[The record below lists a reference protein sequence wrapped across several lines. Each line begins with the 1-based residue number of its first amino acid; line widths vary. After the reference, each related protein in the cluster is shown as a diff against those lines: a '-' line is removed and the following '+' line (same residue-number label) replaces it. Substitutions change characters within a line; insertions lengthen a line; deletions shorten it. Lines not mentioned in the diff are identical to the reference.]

1 MKSSDDEQVTISLN
15 QEILCPHS
23 EGHRFTLRE
32 GLAEST
38 IRRIQKEQAEAT
50 AQQKIAL
57 RAQLEAEREMIRE
70 SAKAEEAEKAKIRE
84 RTLHEQLEAQTRLI
98 DEIRRQLSEKS
109 AAEFNLKQSIEA
121 LKAEQNLA
129 VAKAAADAREL
140 SRLEARSLAEKT
152 LGEKFEQELE
162 ALRLKQKE
170 LEKQRDD
177 AKQVADEL
185 RRRMEQGS
193 QQAQGEALELTL
205 EAELAFRFP
214 TDRVEPI
221 ANGAFG
227 ADILHTII
235 LADGRNCGSITWETK
250 NAQSW
255 NGKWLD
261 KLRTDVIRSKSE
273 FGVLVSTALPEGVKY
288 FDQVN
293 GMYICSLSV
302 WFAVASMLRQ
312 QVINLAFARA
322 SAEGRDQ
329 KMDVVYRYLTGPEFR
344 ERVNAIIQTFV
355 GMQDQL
361 NKEKRALMKHWSRRD
376 KQIQTV
382 LTGLSG
388 MYGDLQGIIGTASLP
403 EIETLEITDLEDDD
417 DSAPEAL

>member
-1 MKSSDDEQVTISLN
+1 MKAHDEQVMIGLN
-15 QEILCPHS
+15 EEILCPHG

-38 IRRIQKEQAEAT
+38 IRRIQEEQAEAN
-50 AQQKIAL
+50 AKDKFELQA
-57 RAQLEAEREMIRE
+57 RFEAEREAIRQAAKSEE
-70 SAKAEEAEKAKIRE
+70 SQKAKIRE
-84 RTLHEQLEAQTRLI
+84 QAFQEQMAAQAHLI
-98 DEIRRQLSEKS
+98 EEIRQQLSEKS
-109 AAEFNLKQSIEA
+109 AAEFNLQQSIEA

-129 VAKAAADAREL
+129 LAKAAADAREL
-140 SRLEARSLAEKT
+140 SRIEAMGLAEKK
-152 LGEKFEQELE
+152 LGEKFEQELD
-162 ALRLKQKE
+162 ALRLRQRE

-177 AKQVADEL
+177 AKEAAHEL

-221 ANGAFG
+221 ANGAYG

-235 LADGRNCGSITWETK
+235 MADGRNCGSITWETK

-255 NGKWLD
+255 NSKWLE
-261 KLRTDVIRSKSE
+261 KLRTDVISSKSE

-288 FDQVN
+288 FEQID
-293 GMYICSLSV
+293 GMYVCSLSV
-302 WFAVASMLRQ
+302 WFAVAAMLRQ
-312 QVINLAFARA
+312 QIINLAFARA

-361 NKEKRALMKHWSRRD
+361 SQEKRALMKHWSRRE

-382 LTGLSG
+382 LNGLSG

-403 EIETLEITDLEDDD
+403 EIETLEITDLNDEED
-417 DSAPEAL
+417 

>member
-1 MKSSDDEQVTISLN
+1 MKAHDEQVTISLN
-15 QEILCPHS
+15 EEILCPHG

-38 IRRIQKEQAEAT
+38 IRRIQQEQAEAI
-50 AQQKIAL
+50 AKEKSAL
-57 RAQLEAEREMIRE
+57 RAQIEAEQEAIRQAVQSEE
-70 SAKAEEAEKAKIRE
+70 SQRAKIRE
-84 RTLHEQLEAQTRLI
+84 QAFQEQTAAQARLI

-109 AAEFNLKQSIEA
+109 AAEFNLKESIEA

-129 VAKAAADAREL
+129 LAKAAADARAL
-140 SRLEARSLAEKT
+140 SRIEAMSLAEKT

-162 ALRLKQKE
+162 GLRLKQKE

-177 AKQVADEL
+177 AKQAADEL

-221 ANGAFG
+221 ANGAYG

-235 LADGRNCGSITWETK
+235 MADGRNCGSITWETK

-255 NGKWLD
+255 NSKWLE
-261 KLRTDVIRSKSE
+261 KLRMDVISSKSE

-288 FDQVN
+288 FDQID
-293 GMYICSLSV
+293 GMYVCSLAV
-302 WFAVASMLRQ
+302 WFAVATMLRQ
-312 QVINLAFARA
+312 QIINLAFARA

-329 KMDVVYRYLTGPEFR
+329 KMDVVYGYLTGPEFR

-361 NKEKRALMKHWSRRD
+361 NQEKRALMKHWSRRE
-376 KQIQTV
+376 KQIQAV
-382 LTGLSG
+382 LNGLSG

-403 EIETLEITDLEDDD
+403 EIETLEITDLGE
-417 DSAPEAL
+417 EEE

>member
-1 MKSSDDEQVTISLN
+1 MKAHDEQVTISLN
-15 QEILCPHS
+15 EEILCPHG

-38 IRRIQKEQAEAT
+38 IRRIQQEQAEAS
-50 AQQKIAL
+50 AQQKLAFRI
-57 RAQLEAEREMIRE
+57 QLEAEREAIRQ
-70 SAKAEEAEKAKIRE
+70 SAKSEESQKAKIRE
-84 RTLHEQLEAQTRLI
+84 QAFQEQMAAQARLI

-109 AAEFNLKQSIEA
+109 AAEFNLQQSIEA

-129 VAKAAADAREL
+129 LAKAAADAREL
-140 SRLEARSLAEKT
+140 SRIEAMGLAEKK

-162 ALRLKQKE
+162 ALRLRQRE

-177 AKQVADEL
+177 AKEAAHEL

-221 ANGAFG
+221 ANGAYG

-235 LADGRNCGSITWETK
+235 MADGRNCGSITWETK

-255 NGKWLD
+255 NSKWLE
-261 KLRTDVIRSKSE
+261 KLRTDVISSKSE

-288 FDQVN
+288 FDQID
-293 GMYICSLSV
+293 GMYVCSLSV
-302 WFAVASMLRQ
+302 WFAVAAMLRQ
-312 QVINLAFARA
+312 QIINLAFARA

-361 NKEKRALMKHWSRRD
+361 SQEKRALMKHWSRRE

-382 LTGLSG
+382 LNGLSG

-403 EIETLEITDLEDDD
+403 EIETLEITDLEDEED
-417 DSAPEAL
+417 

>member
-1 MKSSDDEQVTISLN
+1 MKAHDEQVTIGLN
-15 QEILCPHS
+15 EEILCPHG

-38 IRRIQKEQAEAT
+38 IRRIQLEQAEAI
-50 AQQKIAL
+50 AQQKSAF
-57 RAQLEAEREMIRE
+57 RAQVEAEREAIRQTAQSEE
-70 SAKAEEAEKAKIRE
+70 SQRAKIRE
-84 RTLHEQLEAQTRLI
+84 QAFHEQMAAQARLI
-98 DEIRRQLSEKS
+98 DEMRRQLAEKS
-109 AAEFNLKQSIEA
+109 AAEFDLQQSIEA

-129 VAKAAADAREL
+129 LAKAAADARQL
-140 SRLEARSLAEKT
+140 SRIEAMSLAEKT

-177 AKQVADEL
+177 AKQAADEL

-214 TDRVEPI
+214 TDQVEPI
-221 ANGAFG
+221 ANGAYG

-235 LADGRNCGSITWETK
+235 TVDGRNCGSITWETK

-255 NGKWLD
+255 NSKWLE
-261 KLRTDVIRSKSE
+261 KLRLDVISSKSE

-288 FDQVN
+288 FDQID
-293 GMYICSLSV
+293 GMYVCSLSV
-302 WFAVASMLRQ
+302 WFAVATMLRQ
-312 QVINLAFARA
+312 QIINLAFARA

-355 GMQDQL
+355 GMQEQL
-361 NKEKRALMKHWSRRD
+361 NQEKRALMKHWGRRE
-376 KQIQTV
+376 KQIQGV
-382 LTGLSG
+382 LNGLSG

-403 EIETLEITDLEDDD
+403 EIETLEITDLGDEED
-417 DSAPEAL
+417 L

>member
-1 MKSSDDEQVTISLN
+1 MKAHDEQVTISLN
-15 QEILCPHS
+15 EEILCPHG

-38 IRRIQKEQAEAT
+38 IRRIQQEQAEAS
-50 AQQKIAL
+50 AQQKLAFRI
-57 RAQLEAEREMIRE
+57 QLEAEREAIRQIAKSEE
-70 SAKAEEAEKAKIRE
+70 SQKAKIRE
-84 RTLHEQLEAQTRLI
+84 QAFQEQMAAQARLI

-109 AAEFNLKQSIEA
+109 AAEFDLQQSIEA

-129 VAKAAADAREL
+129 LAKAAADAREL
-140 SRLEARSLAEKT
+140 SRIEAMSLAEKT
-152 LGEKFEQELE
+152 LGEKFEQKLE
-162 ALRLKQKE
+162 GLRLKQKE

-177 AKQVADEL
+177 AKQAADEL

-205 EAELAFRFP
+205 EGELAFRFP

-221 ANGAFG
+221 ANGAYG
-227 ADILHTII
+227 ADILHTVIT
-235 LADGRNCGSITWETK
+235 ADGRNCGSITWETK

-255 NGKWLD
+255 NSKWLE
-261 KLRTDVIRSKSE
+261 KLRMDVISSKSE

-288 FDQVN
+288 FDQID
-293 GMYICSLSV
+293 GMYVCSLSV
-302 WFAVASMLRQ
+302 WFAVAAMLRQ
-312 QVINLAFARA
+312 QIINLAFARA

-361 NKEKRALMKHWSRRD
+361 NQEKRALMKHWSRRE

-382 LTGLSG
+382 LDGLSG

-403 EIETLEITDLEDDD
+403 EIETLEISDLGDDED
-417 DSAPEAL
+417 

>member
-1 MKSSDDEQVTISLN
+1 MKAHDEQVMIGLN
-15 QEILCPHS
+15 EEILCPHG
-23 EGHRFTLRE
+23 EGHRFTLQE

-38 IRRIQKEQAEAT
+38 IRRIQEEQAEAN
-50 AQQKIAL
+50 AKDKFELQA
-57 RAQLEAEREMIRE
+57 RFEAEREAIRQAARSEE
-70 SAKAEEAEKAKIRE
+70 SQKAKIRE
-84 RTLHEQLEAQTRLI
+84 QAFQEQMAAQARLI

-109 AAEFNLKQSIEA
+109 AAEFNLQQSMEA

-129 VAKAAADAREL
+129 LAKAAADAREL
-140 SRLEARSLAEKT
+140 SRIEAMGLAEKK

-162 ALRLKQKE
+162 ALRLRQRE

-177 AKQVADEL
+177 AKEAAHEL

-221 ANGAFG
+221 ANGAYG

-235 LADGRNCGSITWETK
+235 MADGRNCGSITWETK

-255 NGKWLD
+255 NSKWLE
-261 KLRTDVIRSKSE
+261 KLRTDVISSKSE

-288 FDQVN
+288 FDQID
-293 GMYICSLSV
+293 GMYVCSLSV
-302 WFAVASMLRQ
+302 WFAVAAMLRQ
-312 QVINLAFARA
+312 QIINLAFARA

-361 NKEKRALMKHWSRRD
+361 SQEKRALMKHWSRRE

-382 LTGLSG
+382 LNGLSG

-403 EIETLEITDLEDDD
+403 EIETLEITDLDDEED
-417 DSAPEAL
+417 

>member
-1 MKSSDDEQVTISLN
+1 MKAHDEQVMIGLN
-15 QEILCPHS
+15 EEILCPHG

-38 IRRIQKEQAEAT
+38 IRRIQEEQAEAN
-50 AQQKIAL
+50 AKEKFELQA
-57 RAQLEAEREMIRE
+57 RFEAEREAIRQAAKSEE
-70 SAKAEEAEKAKIRE
+70 SQKAKIRE
-84 RTLHEQLEAQTRLI
+84 QAFQEQMAAQARLI

-109 AAEFNLKQSIEA
+109 AAEFNLQQSIEA

-129 VAKAAADAREL
+129 LAKAAADAREL
-140 SRLEARSLAEKT
+140 SRIEAMGLAEKK

-162 ALRLKQKE
+162 ALRLKQRE

-177 AKQVADEL
+177 AKEAAHEL

-221 ANGAFG
+221 ANGAYG

-235 LADGRNCGSITWETK
+235 MADGRNCGSITWETK

-255 NGKWLD
+255 NSKWLE
-261 KLRTDVIRSKSE
+261 KLRTDVISSKSE

-288 FDQVN
+288 FDQID
-293 GMYICSLSV
+293 GMYVCSLSV
-302 WFAVASMLRQ
+302 WFAVAAMLRQ
-312 QVINLAFARA
+312 QIINLAFARA

-361 NKEKRALMKHWSRRD
+361 SQEKRALMKHWSRRE

-382 LTGLSG
+382 LNGLSG

-403 EIETLEITDLEDDD
+403 EIETLEITDLDDEED
-417 DSAPEAL
+417 

>member
-1 MKSSDDEQVTISLN
+1 MKANDEQVRISLN
-15 QEILCPHS
+15 EEILCPHG
-23 EGHRFTLRE
+23 ERHRFTLRE

-38 IRRIQKEQAEAT
+38 IRRIQQEQAEAN
-50 AQQKIAL
+50 AQQELAL
-57 RAQLEAEREMIRE
+57 RLRLETEREAIRQAAKSEE
-70 SAKAEEAEKAKIRE
+70 SQIAKIRE
-84 RTLHEQLEAQTRLI
+84 QAFQEQMTAQARLI
-98 DEIRRQLSEKS
+98 DEIRRQLAEKS
-109 AAEFNLKQSIEA
+109 AAEFNLQQSMEA

-129 VAKAAADAREL
+129 LAKAAADAREL
-140 SRLEARSLAEKT
+140 SRIEAMSIAEKT
-152 LGEKFEQELE
+152 LGEKFEQKLE
-162 ALRLKQKE
+162 ALRLKQRE

-177 AKQVADEL
+177 AKQAADEL

-221 ANGAFG
+221 ANGAYG
-227 ADILHTII
+227 ADILHTIVT
-235 LADGRNCGSITWETK
+235 AEGRTCGSITWETK

-255 NGKWLD
+255 NNKWLE
-261 KLRTDVIRSKSE
+261 KLRMDVISSKSE

-288 FDQVN
+288 FDQID
-293 GMYICSLSV
+293 GMWVCSLSV
-302 WFAVASMLRQ
+302 WFAVAAMLRQ
-312 QVINLAFARA
+312 QIISLAFARA

-355 GMQDQL
+355 SMQDQL
-361 NKEKRALMKHWSRRD
+361 NQEKRALMKHWSRRE

-382 LTGLSG
+382 LQGLSG
-388 MYGDLQGIIGTASLP
+388 MYGDLQGIIGTSSLP
-403 EIETLEITDLEDDD
+403 EIETLEITDLGDDED
-417 DSAPEAL
+417 

>member
-1 MKSSDDEQVTISLN
+1 MKMNDEEVTVSLN
-15 QEILCPHS
+15 EEIICPHG

-38 IRRIQKEQAEAT
+38 IRRIQQQQAEANT
-50 AQQKIAL
+50 RQKIAWET
-57 RAQLEAEREMIRE
+57 QLEAEREAIRQA
-70 SAKAEEAEKAKIRE
+70 AKSEAEQQAKFR
-84 RTLHEQLEAQTRLI
+84 AQTFREQAAAQAHLI
-98 DEIRRQLSEKS
+98 DEMRRQLSDKS
-109 AAEFNLKQSIEA
+109 ASEFNLKQTIEA
-121 LKAEQNLA
+121 LKAEQDLA
-129 VAKAAADAREL
+129 LAKAAADAREL
-140 SRLEARSLAEKT
+140 SRIEARSLAEKA

-185 RRRMEQGS
+185 RRRMGQGS

-205 EAELAFRFP
+205 EADLACRFP

-221 ANGAFG
+221 ANGAYG

-235 LADGRNCGSITWETK
+235 MPDGRNCGSITWETK

-255 NGKWLD
+255 NNKWLE
-261 KLRTDVIRSKSE
+261 KLRKDVINSKSE
-273 FGVLVSTALPEGVKY
+273 FGVLVSTVLPDGVKY
-288 FDQVN
+288 FDQID
-293 GMYICSLSV
+293 GMYVCSLSV
-302 WFAVASMLRQ
+302 WFAVATMLRQ
-312 QVINLAFARA
+312 QVINLAFARV

-361 NKEKRALMKHWSRRD
+361 GKEKRALMKHWSRRE

-382 LTGLSG
+382 LNGLSG

-403 EIETLEITDLEDDD
+403 EIETLEITDLDD
-417 DSAPEAL
+417 EEE

>member
-1 MKSSDDEQVTISLN
+1 MKTNDEQVTISLN
-15 QEILCPHS
+15 QEILCPFGD
-23 EGHRFTLRE
+23 GHRFTLRE

-38 IRRIQKEQAEAT
+38 IRRIQQQQTEANAKQEM
-50 AQQKIAL
+50 AQ
-57 RAQLEAEREMIRE
+57 RVQLEAERETIRQE
-70 SAKAEEAEKAKIRE
+70 AKSEGARDAKIRE
-84 RTLHEQLEAQTRLI
+84 QAFQEQAEAQVRLI
-98 DEIRRQLSEKS
+98 NEIRRQLSEKS
-109 AAEFNLKQSIEA
+109 AAEFNLQQSIEA
-121 LKAEQNLA
+121 LKAEQSLA
-129 VAKAAADAREL
+129 LAKAAADAREL
-140 SRLEARSLAEKT
+140 SKIEAQSLAEKT

-162 ALRLKQKE
+162 TLRLKQKE
-170 LEKQRDD
+170 LEIQRDD
-177 AKQVADEL
+177 AKQVAAEL

-205 EAELAFRFP
+205 EAELAFHFP

-221 ANGAFG
+221 ANGAYG

-235 LADGRNCGSITWETK
+235 MADGRNCGSITWETK

-255 NGKWLD
+255 NGKWLE
-261 KLRTDVIRSKSE
+261 KLRKDVISSKSE
-273 FGVLVSTALPEGVKY
+273 FGVLVSTVLPEGVRY
-288 FDQVN
+288 FDQVD
-293 GMYICSLSV
+293 GMYVCGLSV
-302 WFAVASMLRQ
+302 WFAVATMLRQ

-361 NKEKRALMKHWSRRD
+361 SREKRALMKHWSRRE
-376 KQIQTV
+376 KQIETV
-382 LTGLSG
+382 LNGLSG

-403 EIETLEITDLEDDD
+403 EIETLEITDVEDEED
-417 DSAPEAL
+417 

>member
-1 MKSSDDEQVTISLN
+1 MKADDEQVTISLN
-15 QEILCPHS
+15 EEIRCPHG

-38 IRRIQKEQAEAT
+38 IRRIQQEQAEAT
-50 AQQKIAL
+50 AQQKLAL
-57 RAQLEAEREMIRE
+57 RIQLEAEREAIRQ
-70 SAKAEEAEKAKIRE
+70 SAKSEETQKAKFRE
-84 RTLHEQLEAQTRLI
+84 QALQEQMAAQARLI
-98 DEIRRQLSEKS
+98 NEIRRQLSEKS
-109 AAEFNLKQSIEA
+109 AAEFALQQSIEA
-121 LKAEQNLA
+121 LKAEQSLA
-129 VAKAAADAREL
+129 LAKAAADAREL
-140 SRLEARSLAEKT
+140 SRIEAMGWAEKT
-152 LGEKFEQELE
+152 LGEKFEQKL
-162 ALRLKQKE
+162 AGLRLKQRE

-177 AKQVADEL
+177 AKQAADEL

-205 EAELAFRFP
+205 EAELSFRFP

-221 ANGAFG
+221 ANGAYG
-227 ADILHTII
+227 ADILHTVIA
-235 LADGRNCGSITWETK
+235 ADGRNCGSITWETK

-255 NGKWLD
+255 NGKWLE
-261 KLRTDVIRSKSE
+261 KLRMDVISSKSE

-288 FDQVN
+288 FDQID
-293 GMYICSLSV
+293 GMYVCSLSV
-302 WFAVASMLRQ
+302 WLAVAAMLRQ
-312 QVINLAFARA
+312 QIMNLAFARA

-355 GMQDQL
+355 SMQDQL
-361 NKEKRALMKHWSRRD
+361 NQEKRALTKHWSRRE

-382 LTGLSG
+382 LHGLSG

-403 EIETLEITDLEDDD
+403 EIETLEITDLGDDED
-417 DSAPEAL
+417 

>member
-1 MKSSDDEQVTISLN
+1 MKAHDEQVTINLN
-15 QEILCPHS
+15 EEILCPHG

-38 IRRIQKEQAEAT
+38 IRRIQQEQAEAS
-50 AQQKIAL
+50 AQQKLAL
-57 RAQLEAEREMIRE
+57 RIQLEAEREAIRL
-70 SAKAEEAEKAKIRE
+70 SAKSEESQKAKIRE
-84 RTLHEQLEAQTRLI
+84 QALQEQMAAQARLI
-98 DEIRRQLSEKS
+98 DEIRGQLSEKS
-109 AAEFNLKQSIEA
+109 AAEFTLQKSMEA
-121 LKAEQNLA
+121 LKAEQSLA
-129 VAKAAADAREL
+129 LAKAAADAREL
-140 SRLEARSLAEKT
+140 SRIEAMSWAEKT
-152 LGEKFEQELE
+152 LGEKFEQKL
-162 ALRLKQKE
+162 AGLRLKQRE

-177 AKQVADEL
+177 AKQAADEL

-221 ANGAFG
+221 ANGAYG
-227 ADILHTII
+227 ADILHTVIT
-235 LADGRNCGSITWETK
+235 ADGRNCGSITWETK

-255 NGKWLD
+255 NSKWLE
-261 KLRTDVIRSKSE
+261 KLRMDVISSKSE
-273 FGVLVSTALPEGVKY
+273 FGVLVSTALPEGVNY
-288 FDQVN
+288 FDQID
-293 GMYICSLSV
+293 GMYVCGLSV
-302 WFAVASMLRQ
+302 WFAVAAMLRQ
-312 QVINLAFARA
+312 QIINLAFARA

-361 NKEKRALMKHWSRRD
+361 NQERRALMKHWSRRE

-382 LTGLSG
+382 LQGLSG

-403 EIETLEITDLEDDD
+403 EIETLEITDLGDDED
-417 DSAPEAL
+417 

>member
-1 MKSSDDEQVTISLN
+1 MKAHDEQVTIGLN
-15 QEILCPHS
+15 EEILCPHG

-38 IRRIQKEQAEAT
+38 IRRIQEEQAEAN
-50 AQQKIAL
+50 AKQKFELQA
-57 RAQLEAEREMIRE
+57 RFEAEREAIRRAAKSEESQKANIRE
-70 SAKAEEAEKAKIRE
+70 QAFQ
-84 RTLHEQLEAQTRLI
+84 EQMAAQARLI

-109 AAEFNLKQSIEA
+109 AAEFNLQQSIEA

-129 VAKAAADAREL
+129 LAKAAADAREL
-140 SRLEARSLAEKT
+140 SRIEAMGLAEKT

-162 ALRLKQKE
+162 VLRLKQRE

-177 AKQVADEL
+177 AKEAAHEL

-221 ANGAFG
+221 ANGAYG

-235 LADGRNCGSITWETK
+235 MADGRNCGSITWETK

-255 NGKWLD
+255 NSKWLE
-261 KLRTDVIRSKSE
+261 KLRTDVISSKSE

-288 FDQVN
+288 FDQID
-293 GMYICSLSV
+293 GMYVCSLSV
-302 WFAVASMLRQ
+302 WFAVATMLRQ
-312 QVINLAFARA
+312 QIINLAFARA

-361 NKEKRALMKHWSRRD
+361 SQEKRALMKHWSRRE

-382 LTGLSG
+382 LNGLSG

-403 EIETLEITDLEDDD
+403 EIETLEITDLDDEED
-417 DSAPEAL
+417 

>member
-1 MKSSDDEQVTISLN
+1 MKAHDEQVTISLN
-15 QEILCPHS
+15 EEILCPHG

-38 IRRIQKEQAEAT
+38 IRRIQQEQAEAS
-50 AQQKIAL
+50 AQQKLAFRI
-57 RAQLEAEREMIRE
+57 QLEAEREAIRQ
-70 SAKAEEAEKAKIRE
+70 SAKSEESQKAKIRE
-84 RTLHEQLEAQTRLI
+84 QAFQEQMAAQARLI

-109 AAEFNLKQSIEA
+109 AAEFELQQSIEA

-129 VAKAAADAREL
+129 LAKAAADAREQ
-140 SRLEARSLAEKT
+140 SRIEAMSWAEKT
-152 LGEKFEQELE
+152 LGETFEQKL
-162 ALRLKQKE
+162 AGLRLKQRE

-177 AKQVADEL
+177 AKQAADEL

-193 QQAQGEALELTL
+193 QQAQGEALDLTL

-221 ANGAFG
+221 ANGAYG
-227 ADILHTII
+227 ADILHTVIT
-235 LADGRNCGSITWETK
+235 ADGRNCGSITWETK

-255 NGKWLD
+255 NSKWLE
-261 KLRTDVIRSKSE
+261 KLRTDVISSKSE

-288 FDQVN
+288 FDQID
-293 GMYICSLSV
+293 GMYVCSLSV
-302 WFAVASMLRQ
+302 WFAVAAMLRQ
-312 QVINLAFARA
+312 QIINLAFARA

-361 NKEKRALMKHWSRRD
+361 NQEKRALMKHWSRRE

-382 LTGLSG
+382 LDGLSG

-403 EIETLEITDLEDDD
+403 EIQTLEISDLGDDED
-417 DSAPEAL
+417 

>member
-1 MKSSDDEQVTISLN
+1 MKTNDELVTVSLN
-15 QEILCPHS
+15 EEILCPHGD
-23 EGHRFTLRE
+23 GHRFTLRE

-38 IRRIQKEQAEAT
+38 IRRIQQQQTEANARQKMAWEARLQAECEAIRQVAQSEAEEQAKFREQTFREQAA
-50 AQQKIAL
+50 AQARL
-57 RAQLEAEREMIRE
+57 VDEM
-70 SAKAEEAEKAKIRE
+70 
-84 RTLHEQLEAQTRLI
+84 
-98 DEIRRQLSEKS
+98 RRQLSEKS
-109 AAEFNLKQSIEA
+109 ASEFNLKQSIEA
-121 LKAEQNLA
+121 LKAEHDLA
-129 VAKAAADAREL
+129 LAKAAADARET
-140 SRLEARSLAEKT
+140 SRIEARSLAEKA
-152 LGEKFEQELE
+152 LSEKFEQELE

-185 RRRMEQGS
+185 RRRMGQGS

-205 EAELAFRFP
+205 EAELACRFP

-221 ANGAFG
+221 ANGAYG
-227 ADILHTII
+227 ADILHVII
-235 LADGRNCGSITWETK
+235 MPDGRNCGSITWETK

-255 NGKWLD
+255 NNKWLE
-261 KLRTDVIRSKSE
+261 KLRKDVINSKSE
-273 FGVLVSTALPEGVKY
+273 FGVLVSTVLPDGVKY
-288 FDQVN
+288 FEQID
-293 GMYICSLSV
+293 GMYVCSLSV
-302 WFAVASMLRQ
+302 WFAVAAMLRQ

-361 NKEKRALMKHWSRRD
+361 SKEKRALMKHWSRRE

-382 LTGLSG
+382 LNGLSG

-403 EIETLEITDLEDDD
+403 EIETLEITDLDEEEEG
-417 DSAPEAL
+417 P

>member
-1 MKSSDDEQVTISLN
+1 MKTSDEQVTIGLN
-15 QEILCPHS
+15 QEILCPHGS
-23 EGHRFTLRE
+23 GHRFTLRE

-38 IRRIQKEQAEAT
+38 IQQIQQQQAERA
-50 AQQKIAL
+50 AKQKIAL
-57 RAQLEAEREMIRE
+57 QAQLEAERETIRQA
-70 SAKAEEAEKAKIRE
+70 AKSEEAQNAKIRE
-84 RTLHEQLEAQTRLI
+84 QALQQQAEHQNRVI

-109 AAEFNLKQSIEA
+109 AAEFNLRQSIDA
-121 LKAEQNLA
+121 LKAEQKLA
-129 VAKAAADAREL
+129 LAKAAADAREL
-140 SRLEARSLAEKT
+140 SRIEARSLAEKT
-152 LGEKFEQELE
+152 LGEKFGQELE

-177 AKQVADEL
+177 AKQAADEL
-185 RRRMEQGS
+185 RRRMDQGS

-205 EAELAFRFP
+205 EAELAVRFP
-214 TDRVEPI
+214 TDRVDPI
-221 ANGAFG
+221 ANGAYG

-235 LADGRNCGSITWETK
+235 MADGRNCGSITWETK

-255 NGKWLD
+255 NSKWLE
-261 KLRTDVIRSKSE
+261 KLRKDVINSKSE
-273 FGVLVSTALPEGVKY
+273 FGVLVSTVLPEEVKY
-288 FDQVN
+288 FDQID
-293 GMYICSLSV
+293 GMYVCSLSV
-302 WFAVASMLRQ
+302 WFAVATMLRQ

-361 NKEKRALMKHWSRRD
+361 NKEKRALMKHWSRRE

-382 LTGLSG
+382 LNGLSG
-388 MYGDLQGIIGTASLP
+388 MYGDLQGIIGPASLP
-403 EIETLEITDLEDDD
+403 EIETLEIIDLDDEED
-417 DSAPEAL
+417 

>member
-1 MKSSDDEQVTISLN
+1 MKAYDEQVTISLN
-15 QEILCPHS
+15 EEILCPHVA
-23 EGHRFTLRE
+23 GHRFTLRE

-38 IRRIQKEQAEAT
+38 IRRIQQEQAEAI
-50 AQQKIAL
+50 AQQKSAL
-57 RAQLEAEREMIRE
+57 RAQIEAEREAIRQAAQSEE
-70 SAKAEEAEKAKIRE
+70 SQRAKIRE
-84 RTLHEQLEAQTRLI
+84 QAFQEQMAAQARLI
-98 DEIRRQLSEKS
+98 EEMRKQLSDKS
-109 AAEFNLKQSIEA
+109 AAEFDLKQSIEA

-129 VAKAAADAREL
+129 LAKAAADARQL
-140 SRLEARSLAEKT
+140 SRIEAMSVAEKT

-162 ALRLKQKE
+162 TLRLKQKE

-177 AKQVADEL
+177 AKQAADEL

-221 ANGAFG
+221 ANGAYG

-235 LADGRNCGSITWETK
+235 TADGRNCGSITWETK

-255 NGKWLD
+255 NSKWLE
-261 KLRTDVIRSKSE
+261 KLRLDVISSKSE
-273 FGVLVSTALPEGVKY
+273 FGVLVSTSLPEGVKY
-288 FDQVN
+288 FDQID
-293 GMYICSLSV
+293 GMYVCSLSV
-302 WFAVASMLRQ
+302 WFAVATMLRQ
-312 QVINLAFARA
+312 QIINLAFARA

-361 NKEKRALMKHWSRRD
+361 HQEKRALMKHWGRRE
-376 KQIQTV
+376 KQIQGV
-382 LTGLSG
+382 LNGLSG

-403 EIETLEITDLEDDD
+403 EIETLEITDLPDEDD
-417 DSAPEAL
+417 L

>member
-1 MKSSDDEQVTISLN
+1 
-15 QEILCPHS
+15 
-23 EGHRFTLRE
+23 
-32 GLAEST
+32 
-38 IRRIQKEQAEAT
+38 
-50 AQQKIAL
+50 
-57 RAQLEAEREMIRE
+57 
-70 SAKAEEAEKAKIRE
+70 
-84 RTLHEQLEAQTRLI
+84 LI

-109 AAEFNLKQSIEA
+109 AAEFNLKESIEA

-129 VAKAAADAREL
+129 LAKAAADARAL
-140 SRLEARSLAEKT
+140 SRIEAMSLAEKT

-162 ALRLKQKE
+162 GLRLKQKE

-177 AKQVADEL
+177 AKQAADEL

-221 ANGAFG
+221 ANGAYG

-235 LADGRNCGSITWETK
+235 MADGRNCGSITWETK

-255 NGKWLD
+255 NSKWLE
-261 KLRTDVIRSKSE
+261 KLRMDVISSKSE

-288 FDQVN
+288 FDQID
-293 GMYICSLSV
+293 GMYVCSLAV
-302 WFAVASMLRQ
+302 WFAVATMLRQ
-312 QVINLAFARA
+312 QIINLAFARA
-322 SAEGRDQ
+322 SAEGREQ
-329 KMDVVYRYLTGPEFR
+329 KMDVVYGYLTGPEFR

-361 NKEKRALMKHWSRRD
+361 NQEKRALMKHWSRRE
-376 KQIQTV
+376 KQIQAV
-382 LTGLSG
+382 LNGLSG

-403 EIETLEITDLEDDD
+403 EIETLEITDLDEEED
-417 DSAPEAL
+417 

>member
-1 MKSSDDEQVTISLN
+1 MKAHDEQVMIGLN
-15 QEILCPHS
+15 EEILCPHG

-38 IRRIQKEQAEAT
+38 IRRIQEEQAEAN
-50 AQQKIAL
+50 AKEKFELQA
-57 RAQLEAEREMIRE
+57 RFEAERQGIRQAAKSEE
-70 SAKAEEAEKAKIRE
+70 SQKAKIRE
-84 RTLHEQLEAQTRLI
+84 QAFQEQMAAQARLI

-109 AAEFNLKQSIEA
+109 AAEFNLQQSIEA

-129 VAKAAADAREL
+129 LAKAAADAREL
-140 SRLEARSLAEKT
+140 SRIEAMGLAEKK

-162 ALRLKQKE
+162 ALRLKQRE

-177 AKQVADEL
+177 AKEAAHEL

-221 ANGAFG
+221 ANGAYG

-235 LADGRNCGSITWETK
+235 MADGRNCGSITWETK

-255 NGKWLD
+255 NSKWLE
-261 KLRTDVIRSKSE
+261 KLRTDVISSKSE

-288 FDQVN
+288 FDQID
-293 GMYICSLSV
+293 GMYVCSLSV
-302 WFAVASMLRQ
+302 WFAVAAMLRQ
-312 QVINLAFARA
+312 QIINLAFARA

-361 NKEKRALMKHWSRRD
+361 SQEKRALMKHWSRRE

-382 LTGLSG
+382 LNGLSG

-403 EIETLEITDLEDDD
+403 EIETLEITDLDDEED
-417 DSAPEAL
+417 

>member
-1 MKSSDDEQVTISLN
+1 MKMNDEQITVSLN
-15 QEILCPHS
+15 EEIICPHG

-38 IRRIQKEQAEAT
+38 IRRIQQQQTEAN
-50 AQQKIAL
+50 ARQKIAWE
-57 RAQLEAEREMIRE
+57 AQLEAEREAIRQA
-70 SAKAEEAEKAKIRE
+70 AKSEADEQAKFRE
-84 RTLHEQLEAQTRLI
+84 QTFREQAAAQAHLI
-98 DEIRRQLSEKS
+98 DEMRRQLSDQS
-109 AAEFNLKQSIEA
+109 VAEFNLKRTIEA

-129 VAKAAADAREL
+129 LAKAAAEAREL
-140 SRLEARSLAEKT
+140 SKVEARILAEKV

-185 RRRMEQGS
+185 RRRMGQGS
-193 QQAQGEALELTL
+193 QQAQGEALELAL
-205 EAELAFRFP
+205 EADLACRFP

-221 ANGAFG
+221 ANGAYG

-235 LADGRNCGSITWETK
+235 MPEGRNCGSITWETK

-255 NGKWLD
+255 NNKWLE
-261 KLRTDVIRSKSE
+261 KLRKDVINSKSE
-273 FGVLVSTALPEGVKY
+273 FGVLVSTVLPDGVKY
-288 FDQVN
+288 FDQID
-293 GMYICSLSV
+293 GMYVCSLSV
-302 WFAVASMLRQ
+302 WFAVATMLRQ
-312 QVINLAFARA
+312 QVINLAFARV

-361 NKEKRALMKHWSRRD
+361 GKEKRALMKHWSRRE

-382 LTGLSG
+382 LNGLSG

-403 EIETLEITDLEDDD
+403 EIETLEITDLDD
-417 DSAPEAL
+417 EEE

>member
-1 MKSSDDEQVTISLN
+1 MKAHDEQVMIGLN
-15 QEILCPHS
+15 EEILCPHG

-38 IRRIQKEQAEAT
+38 IRRIQEEQAEAN
-50 AQQKIAL
+50 AKDKFELQA
-57 RAQLEAEREMIRE
+57 RFEAEREAIRQAAKSEE
-70 SAKAEEAEKAKIRE
+70 SQKAKIRE
-84 RTLHEQLEAQTRLI
+84 QAFQEQMAAQARLI

-109 AAEFNLKQSIEA
+109 AAEFNLQQSIEA

-129 VAKAAADAREL
+129 LAKAAADAREL
-140 SRLEARSLAEKT
+140 SRIEAMGLAEKK
-152 LGEKFEQELE
+152 LGDKFEQELE
-162 ALRLKQKE
+162 ALRLRQRE

-177 AKQVADEL
+177 AKEAAHEL

-221 ANGAFG
+221 ANGAYG

-235 LADGRNCGSITWETK
+235 MADGRNCGSITWETK

-255 NGKWLD
+255 NSKWLE
-261 KLRTDVIRSKSE
+261 KLRTDVISSKSE

-288 FDQVN
+288 FDQID
-293 GMYICSLSV
+293 GMYVCSLSV
-302 WFAVASMLRQ
+302 WFAVAAMLRQ
-312 QVINLAFARA
+312 QIINLAFARA

-355 GMQDQL
+355 GMQNQL
-361 NKEKRALMKHWSRRD
+361 SQEKRALMKHWSRRE

-382 LTGLSG
+382 LNGLSG

-403 EIETLEITDLEDDD
+403 EIETLEITDLDDEED
-417 DSAPEAL
+417 

>member
-1 MKSSDDEQVTISLN
+1 MKTNDEQVTISLN
-15 QEILCPHS
+15 EEILCPHGQ
-23 EGHRFTLRE
+23 GHRFTLRE

-38 IRRIQKEQAEAT
+38 IHRIQKEQAEASARYET
-50 AQQKIAL
+50 AL
-57 RAQLEAEREMIRE
+57 RARLEAERAAIRRTAQ
-70 SAKAEEAEKAKIRE
+70 SEEAQKAKIRE
-84 RTLHEQLEAQTRLI
+84 EAFQEQAAAQTRLI
-98 DEIRRQLSEKS
+98 EDIRCQLSEKS
-109 AAEFNLKQSIEA
+109 AAEFNLRQSIEV
-121 LKAEQNLA
+121 LKAEQGLA
-129 VAKAAADAREL
+129 LAKAAADAREL
-140 SRLEARSLAEKT
+140 SRIEARISAEQT

-162 ALRLKQKE
+162 SLRLKQKE
-170 LEKQRDD
+170 LENQRDD

-221 ANGAFG
+221 ANGAHG
-227 ADILHTII
+227 ADILHSII
-235 LADGRNCGSITWETK
+235 MADGRNCGSITWETK

-255 NGKWLD
+255 NSKWLE
-261 KLRTDVIRSKSE
+261 KLRTDVISSKSE

-288 FDQVN
+288 FDQQD
-293 GMYICSLSV
+293 GMYVCSLSV
-302 WFAVASMLRQ
+302 WFAVATMLRQ
-312 QVINLAFARA
+312 QIINLAFARA

-329 KMDVVYRYLTGPEFR
+329 KMNVVYRYLTGPEFR
-344 ERVNAIIQTFV
+344 ERVNAIIQTFI

-361 NKEKRALMKHWSRRD
+361 NKEKRALMKHWSRRE

-382 LTGLSG
+382 LNGLSG

-403 EIETLEITDLEDDD
+403 EIETLEITDLDDD
-417 DSAPEAL
+417 EE

>member
-1 MKSSDDEQVTISLN
+1 MKAHDEQVMIGLN
-15 QEILCPHS
+15 EEILCPHG

-38 IRRIQKEQAEAT
+38 IRRIQEEQAEAN
-50 AQQKIAL
+50 AKEKFELQA
-57 RAQLEAEREMIRE
+57 RFEAEREAIRQAAKSEE
-70 SAKAEEAEKAKIRE
+70 SQKAKIRE
-84 RTLHEQLEAQTRLI
+84 QAFQEQMATQARLI

-109 AAEFNLKQSIEA
+109 AAEFNLQQSIEA

-129 VAKAAADAREL
+129 LAKAAADARAL
-140 SRLEARSLAEKT
+140 SRIEAMGLAEKK

-162 ALRLKQKE
+162 ALRLKQRE

-177 AKQVADEL
+177 AKEAAHEL

-221 ANGAFG
+221 ANGAYG

-235 LADGRNCGSITWETK
+235 MADGRNCGSITWETK

-255 NGKWLD
+255 NSKWLE
-261 KLRTDVIRSKSE
+261 KLRTDVISSKSE

-288 FDQVN
+288 FDQID
-293 GMYICSLSV
+293 GMYVCSLSV
-302 WFAVASMLRQ
+302 WFAVAAMLRQ
-312 QVINLAFARA
+312 QIINLAFARA

-361 NKEKRALMKHWSRRD
+361 SQEKRALMKHWSRRE

-382 LTGLSG
+382 LNGLSG

-403 EIETLEITDLEDDD
+403 EIETLEITDLDDEEID
-417 DSAPEAL
+417 GAT

>member
-1 MKSSDDEQVTISLN
+1 MNTHDEQVTISLN
-15 QEILCPHS
+15 EEILCPHG

-38 IRRIQKEQAEAT
+38 IRRIQQEQAEAN
-50 AQQKIAL
+50 AKQKLAF
-57 RAQLEAEREMIRE
+57 RVQLEAEREAIRLAAKSEEAQKARIRE
-70 SAKAEEAEKAKIRE
+70 QAFRE
-84 RTLHEQLEAQTRLI
+84 QMAAQAGLI
-98 DEIRRQLSEKS
+98 DEIRRQLSEKN
-109 AAEFNLKQSIEA
+109 AAEFDLKQSIEA

-129 VAKAAADAREL
+129 LAKAAADAREL
-140 SRLEARSLAEKT
+140 SRIEAMSVAEKT
-152 LGEKFEQELE
+152 LGEKFEQELD
-162 ALRLKQKE
+162 ALRLKQRE

-177 AKQVADEL
+177 AKQAADEL

-221 ANGAFG
+221 ANGAYG

-235 LADGRNCGSITWETK
+235 MADGRNCGSITWETK

-255 NGKWLD
+255 NGKWLE
-261 KLRTDVIRSKSE
+261 KLRTDVISSKSE
-273 FGVLVSTALPEGVKY
+273 FGVLVSTALPEGMKY
-288 FDQVN
+288 FDQID
-293 GMYICSLSV
+293 GMYVCSLSV
-302 WFAVASMLRQ
+302 WFAVATMLRQ
-312 QVINLAFARA
+312 QIINLAFARA

-329 KMDVVYRYLTGPEFR
+329 KMEVVYRYLTGPEFR

-361 NKEKRALMKHWSRRD
+361 NQEKRALMKHWSRRE

-382 LTGLSG
+382 LNGLSG

-403 EIETLEITDLEDDD
+403 EIETLEITDLEDEED
-417 DSAPEAL
+417 

>member
-1 MKSSDDEQVTISLN
+1 MKTNDEQVTISLN
-15 QEILCPHS
+15 QEILCPLS
-23 EGHRFTLRE
+23 DGHRFTLRE

-38 IRRIQKEQAEAT
+38 IQRIQQQQTEANVK
-50 AQQKIAL
+50 QKMAL
-57 RAQLEAEREMIRE
+57 RAQLEAERETIRQA
-70 SAKAEEAEKAKIRE
+70 AKSEEARKAKIRE
-84 RTLHEQLEAQTRLI
+84 QAFQEQAEAQARLI
-98 DEIRRQLSEKS
+98 NEIRRQLSEKS
-109 AAEFNLKQSIEA
+109 AAEFNLQQSIEA

-129 VAKAAADAREL
+129 LAKAAADAREL
-140 SRLEARSLAEKT
+140 SKIEARSLAEKT
-152 LGEKFEQELE
+152 LGERFEQELE
-162 ALRLKQKE
+162 TLRLKQKE

-221 ANGAFG
+221 ANGAYG

-235 LADGRNCGSITWETK
+235 MADGRNCGSITWETK

-255 NGKWLD
+255 NGKWLE
-261 KLRTDVIRSKSE
+261 KLRKDVISSKSE
-273 FGVLVSTALPEGVKY
+273 FGVLVSTVLPEGVKY
-288 FDQVN
+288 FDQVD
-293 GMYICSLSV
+293 GMYVCGLSG
-302 WFAVASMLRQ
+302 WFAVATMLRQ

-361 NKEKRALMKHWSRRD
+361 SREKRALMKHWSRRE

-382 LTGLSG
+382 LNGLSG

-403 EIETLEITDLEDDD
+403 EIETLEITDLDDEVD
-417 DSAPEAL
+417 

>member
-1 MKSSDDEQVTISLN
+1 MKAHDEQVTISLN
-15 QEILCPHS
+15 EEILCPHG

-38 IRRIQKEQAEAT
+38 IRRIQQEQAEAS
-50 AQQKIAL
+50 AQQKLAFRI
-57 RAQLEAEREMIRE
+57 QLEAEREAIRQTAKSEE
-70 SAKAEEAEKAKIRE
+70 SQKAKIRE
-84 RTLHEQLEAQTRLI
+84 QAFQEQMAAQARLI

-109 AAEFNLKQSIEA
+109 AAEFDLQQSIEA

-129 VAKAAADAREL
+129 LAKAAADAREL
-140 SRLEARSLAEKT
+140 SRIEAMSLAEKT
-152 LGEKFEQELE
+152 LGEKFEQKLE
-162 ALRLKQKE
+162 GLRLKQKE

-177 AKQVADEL
+177 AKQAADEL

-205 EAELAFRFP
+205 EGELAFRFP

-221 ANGAFG
+221 ANGAYG
-227 ADILHTII
+227 ADILHTVIT
-235 LADGRNCGSITWETK
+235 ADGRNCGSITWETK

-255 NGKWLD
+255 NSKWLE
-261 KLRTDVIRSKSE
+261 KLRTDVISSKSE

-288 FDQVN
+288 FDQID
-293 GMYICSLSV
+293 GMYVCSLSV
-302 WFAVASMLRQ
+302 WFAVAAMLRQ
-312 QVINLAFARA
+312 QIINLAFARA

-361 NKEKRALMKHWSRRD
+361 NQEKRALMKHWSRRE

-382 LTGLSG
+382 LDGLSG

-403 EIETLEITDLEDDD
+403 EIETLEITDLGDDED
-417 DSAPEAL
+417 

>member
-1 MKSSDDEQVTISLN
+1 MKAHDEQVTISLN
-15 QEILCPHS
+15 EEILCPHG

-38 IRRIQKEQAEAT
+38 IRRIQQEQAEAI
-50 AQQKIAL
+50 AKEKSAL
-57 RAQLEAEREMIRE
+57 RAQIEAEQEAIRQAVQSEE
-70 SAKAEEAEKAKIRE
+70 SQRAKIRE
-84 RTLHEQLEAQTRLI
+84 QAFQEQTAAQARLI

-109 AAEFNLKQSIEA
+109 AAEFNLKESIEA

-129 VAKAAADAREL
+129 LAKAAADARAL
-140 SRLEARSLAEKT
+140 SRIEAMSLAEKT

-162 ALRLKQKE
+162 GLRLKQKE

-177 AKQVADEL
+177 AKQAADEL

-221 ANGAFG
+221 ANGAYG

-235 LADGRNCGSITWETK
+235 MADGRNCGSITWETK

-255 NGKWLD
+255 NSKWLE
-261 KLRTDVIRSKSE
+261 KLRMDVISSKSE

-288 FDQVN
+288 FDQID
-293 GMYICSLSV
+293 GMYVCSLAV
-302 WFAVASMLRQ
+302 WFAVATMLRQ
-312 QVINLAFARA
+312 QIINLAFARA

-329 KMDVVYRYLTGPEFR
+329 KMDVVYGYLTGPEFR

-361 NKEKRALMKHWSRRD
+361 NQEKRALMKHWSRRE
-376 KQIQTV
+376 KQIQAV
-382 LTGLSG
+382 LNGLSG

-403 EIETLEITDLEDDD
+403 EIETLEITDLDDEED
-417 DSAPEAL
+417 

>member
-1 MKSSDDEQVTISLN
+1 MNTHDEQVTISLN
-15 QEILCPHS
+15 EEILCPHG

-38 IRRIQKEQAEAT
+38 IRRIQQEQAEAN
-50 AQQKIAL
+50 AKQKLAF
-57 RAQLEAEREMIRE
+57 RVQLEAEREAIRLAAKSEESQKARIRE
-70 SAKAEEAEKAKIRE
+70 QAFRE
-84 RTLHEQLEAQTRLI
+84 QMAAQAGLI
-98 DEIRRQLSEKS
+98 DEIRRQLSEKN
-109 AAEFNLKQSIEA
+109 AAEFDLKQSIEA

-129 VAKAAADAREL
+129 LAKAAADAREL
-140 SRLEARSLAEKT
+140 SRIEAMSVAEKT
-152 LGEKFEQELE
+152 LGEKFEQELD
-162 ALRLKQKE
+162 ALRLKQRE

-177 AKQVADEL
+177 AKQAADEL

-221 ANGAFG
+221 ANGAYG

-235 LADGRNCGSITWETK
+235 MADGRNCGSITWETK

-255 NGKWLD
+255 NGKWLE
-261 KLRTDVIRSKSE
+261 KLRTDVISSKSE
-273 FGVLVSTALPEGVKY
+273 FGVLVSTALPEGMKY
-288 FDQVN
+288 FDQID
-293 GMYICSLSV
+293 GMYVCSLSV
-302 WFAVASMLRQ
+302 WFAVATMLRQ
-312 QVINLAFARA
+312 QIINLAFARA

-329 KMDVVYRYLTGPEFR
+329 KMEVVYRYLTGPEFR

-361 NKEKRALMKHWSRRD
+361 NQEKRALMKHWSRRE

-382 LTGLSG
+382 LNGLSG

-403 EIETLEITDLEDDD
+403 EIETLEITDLEDEED
-417 DSAPEAL
+417 

>member
-1 MKSSDDEQVTISLN
+1 MKAYDEQVTISLN
-15 QEILCPHS
+15 EEILCPHVA
-23 EGHRFTLRE
+23 GHRFTLRA

-38 IRRIQKEQAEAT
+38 IRRIQQEQAEAI
-50 AQQKIAL
+50 AQQKSAL
-57 RAQLEAEREMIRE
+57 RAQIEAEREAIRQAAQSEE
-70 SAKAEEAEKAKIRE
+70 SLRAKIRE
-84 RTLHEQLEAQTRLI
+84 QAFQEQMAAQARLI
-98 DEIRRQLSEKS
+98 EEMRKQLSDKS
-109 AAEFNLKQSIEA
+109 AAEFDLKQSIEA

-129 VAKAAADAREL
+129 LAKAAADARQL
-140 SRLEARSLAEKT
+140 SRIEAMSVAEKT

-162 ALRLKQKE
+162 TLRLKQKE

-177 AKQVADEL
+177 AKQAADEL

-221 ANGAFG
+221 ANGAYG

-235 LADGRNCGSITWETK
+235 TADGRNCGSITWETK

-255 NGKWLD
+255 NSKWLE
-261 KLRTDVIRSKSE
+261 KLRLDVISSKSE
-273 FGVLVSTALPEGVKY
+273 FGVLVSTSLPEGVKY
-288 FDQVN
+288 FHQID
-293 GMYICSLSV
+293 GMYVCSLSV
-302 WFAVASMLRQ
+302 WFAVATMLRQ
-312 QVINLAFARA
+312 QIINLAFARA

-361 NKEKRALMKHWSRRD
+361 HQEKRALMKHWGRRE
-376 KQIQTV
+376 KQIQGV
-382 LTGLSG
+382 LNGLSG

-403 EIETLEITDLEDDD
+403 EIETLEITDLPDEDD
-417 DSAPEAL
+417 P

>member
-1 MKSSDDEQVTISLN
+1 MNTHDEQVTISLN
-15 QEILCPHS
+15 EEILCPHG

-38 IRRIQKEQAEAT
+38 IRRIQQEQAEAN
-50 AQQKIAL
+50 AKQKLAF
-57 RAQLEAEREMIRE
+57 RVQLEAEREAIRLTAKSEESQKARIRE
-70 SAKAEEAEKAKIRE
+70 QAFRE
-84 RTLHEQLEAQTRLI
+84 QMAAQAGLI
-98 DEIRRQLSEKS
+98 DEIRRQLSEKN
-109 AAEFNLKQSIEA
+109 AAEFDLKQSIEA

-129 VAKAAADAREL
+129 LAKAAADAREL
-140 SRLEARSLAEKT
+140 SRIEAMSVAEKT
-152 LGEKFEQELE
+152 LGEKFEQELD
-162 ALRLKQKE
+162 ALRLKQRE

-177 AKQVADEL
+177 AKQAADEL

-221 ANGAFG
+221 ANGAYG

-235 LADGRNCGSITWETK
+235 MADGRNCGSITWETK

-255 NGKWLD
+255 NGKWLE
-261 KLRTDVIRSKSE
+261 KLRTDVISSKSE
-273 FGVLVSTALPEGVKY
+273 FGVLVSTALPEGMKY
-288 FDQVN
+288 FDQID
-293 GMYICSLSV
+293 GMYVCSLSV
-302 WFAVASMLRQ
+302 WFAVATMLRQ
-312 QVINLAFARA
+312 QIINLAFARA

-329 KMDVVYRYLTGPEFR
+329 KMEVVYRYLTGPEFR

-361 NKEKRALMKHWSRRD
+361 NQEKRALMKHWSRRE

-382 LTGLSG
+382 LNGLSG

-403 EIETLEITDLEDDD
+403 EIETLEITDLEDEED
-417 DSAPEAL
+417 

>member
-1 MKSSDDEQVTISLN
+1 MKAHDEQVMIGLN
-15 QEILCPHS
+15 EEILCPHG

-38 IRRIQKEQAEAT
+38 IRRIQEEQAEAN
-50 AQQKIAL
+50 AKDKFELQA
-57 RAQLEAEREMIRE
+57 RFEAEREAIRQAAKSEE
-70 SAKAEEAEKAKIRE
+70 SQKAKIRE
-84 RTLHEQLEAQTRLI
+84 QAFQEQMAAQARLI

-109 AAEFNLKQSIEA
+109 AAEFNLQQSIEA

-129 VAKAAADAREL
+129 LAKAAADAREL
-140 SRLEARSLAEKT
+140 SRIEAMGLAEKK
-152 LGEKFEQELE
+152 LGDKFEQELE
-162 ALRLKQKE
+162 ALRLRQRE

-177 AKQVADEL
+177 AKEAAHEL

-221 ANGAFG
+221 ANGAYG

-235 LADGRNCGSITWETK
+235 MADGRNCGSITWETK

-255 NGKWLD
+255 NSKWLE
-261 KLRTDVIRSKSE
+261 KLRTDVISSKSE

-288 FDQVN
+288 FDQID
-293 GMYICSLSV
+293 GMYVCSLSV
-302 WFAVASMLRQ
+302 WFAVAAMLRQ
-312 QVINLAFARA
+312 QIINLAFARA

-361 NKEKRALMKHWSRRD
+361 SQEKRALMKHWSRRE

-382 LTGLSG
+382 LNGLSG

-403 EIETLEITDLEDDD
+403 EIETLEITDLDDEED
-417 DSAPEAL
+417 